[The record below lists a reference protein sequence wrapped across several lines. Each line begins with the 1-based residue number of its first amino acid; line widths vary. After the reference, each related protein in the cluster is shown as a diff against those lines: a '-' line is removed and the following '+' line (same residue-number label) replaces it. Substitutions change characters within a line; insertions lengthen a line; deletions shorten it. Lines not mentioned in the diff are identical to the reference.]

1 MRINQKIKNIQFNYN
16 CSYSEACSIL
26 SRRKKT
32 KSKIV
37 VNYPAPKAGQGE
49 FKLFNQYEEKA
60 LTE

>member
-1 MRINQKIKNIQFNYN
+1 MTFYSKIRSIQRANN

-26 SRRKKT
+26 SKRRKK
-32 KSKIV
+32 KIKV
-37 VNYPAPKAGQGE
+37 IVNYPAPKKKQGE